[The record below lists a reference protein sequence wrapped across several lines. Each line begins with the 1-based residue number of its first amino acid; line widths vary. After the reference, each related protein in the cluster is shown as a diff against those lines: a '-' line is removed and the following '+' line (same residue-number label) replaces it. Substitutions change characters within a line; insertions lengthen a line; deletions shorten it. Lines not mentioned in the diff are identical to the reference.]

1 MDENVLSKMDKVAL
15 GTLIAD
21 GMMGS
26 HLTQITLLKSRADR
40 SFTAVIAGSDTTAT
54 ALSQLWYFLV
64 KNPHYYETLRQEVLS
79 DVEGDFTRQA
89 SMPYLNA
96 CMWVILRALFSSFD
110 ADAYTAMRLS
120 DYTRR

>member
-1 MDENVLSKMDKVAL
+1 MFPDFQVHTILQFFEMDENAPSKTDKVAL

-26 HLTQITLLKSRADR
+26 HLTRITLLNRCADR
-40 SFTAVIAGSDTTAT
+40 SSKAVIAGSDTTAT

-64 KNPHYYETLRQEVLS
+64 RNPHYYETLRKEVLS
-79 DVEGDFTRQA
+79 EDEGDFTRQA

-96 CMWVILRALFSSFD
+96 CM
-110 ADAYTAMRLS
+110 
-120 DYTRR
+120 